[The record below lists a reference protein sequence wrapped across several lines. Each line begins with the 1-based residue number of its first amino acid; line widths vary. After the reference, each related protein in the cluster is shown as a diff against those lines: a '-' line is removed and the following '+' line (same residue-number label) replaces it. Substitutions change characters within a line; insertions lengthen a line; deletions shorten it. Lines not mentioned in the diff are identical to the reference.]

1 MPRVLRALWHYFMIE
16 NDIKKF
22 SVSCMSNSKWRKL
35 FSGIHEGALDFDF
48 SIWKLVNDNAP
59 IKGFLPDIK
68 QLGENHVGDCGAL
81 NGPFEFKLIEWLLIP
96 KEHGYYQYEKAP
108 IKYHKQD
115 IEMVERKI
123 NETGNFEY
131 DVTSEGIKIYGY
143 KP

>member
-1 MPRVLRALWHYFMIE
+1 MIE

-22 SVSCMSNSKWRKL
+22 SVSCMSNSKWRKF

-48 SIWKLVNDNAP
+48 CIWKLVNDNDP

-68 QLGENHVGDCGAL
+68 QLGEDYVGDCGAL
-81 NGPFEFKLIEWLLIP
+81 NGPFEFKLIEWLVIP
-96 KEHGYYQYEKAP
+96 KEHGYSQYKNAP

-115 IEMVERKI
+115 IDMVERKL
-123 NETGNFEY
+123 NETGNFVY
-131 DVTSEGIKIYGY
+131 DVTPEGIKVYGY